1 MGNSLT
7 DQLLKTGLANKKQL
21 NKAKQEQQQSKK
33 KQQGKG
39 KNAAPEVSEV
49 TRAAQKAK
57 AEEAERNRL
66 LNQQQQEQ
74 KKHKELDAQISQLI
88 ESNEL
93 MLEKGGSA
101 YNFVDDNKIKKIYVS
116 KAIREQLSRGTV
128 AIVRHRE
135 KYHVVG
141 GETADKISQRDASTV
156 IFKNEPKKKV
166 EGEYDPYEEFPVPD
180 DIDW

>member
-7 DQLLKTGLANKKQL
+7 DQLLKAGLANKKQL
-21 NKAKQEQQQSKK
+21 NKAKQEQRQSKK

-39 KNAAPEVSEV
+39 KKAAPVVSEV
-49 TRAAQKAK
+49 TKAAQKAK

-66 LNQQQQEQ
+66 LNQQQQE
-74 KKHKELDAQISQLI
+74 KKKRKELDAQISQLI
-88 ESNEL
+88 DSNEL
-93 MLEKGGSA
+93 VLEKGGSA

-116 KAIREQLSRGTV
+116 KGIREQLSGGTA
-128 AIVRHRE
+128 AIVKHRE
-135 KYHVVG
+135 KYHVVDAAA
-141 GETADKISQRDASTV
+141 ADKIGQRDASAV